1 MPTPIKM
8 GSLFNSITIDEEK
21 LKEYQKNIKN
31 DKDIKEF
38 IKTHEL
44 DDIEVKDNLTLFS
57 SYISERNKGGGM
69 VPVLI
74 YEGYNHIALSY
85 KFKDD
90 DQQQRVLDK
99 VSTALRFDESNKDL
113 KGLTFSDLDQDEN
126 NTPFIKSLQLWIDN
140 YSYKTESKGVW
151 LSGTFGIGKTYL
163 MGAFANE
170 LNKKGAGVV
179 LTSTT
184 SLLNEIKESY
194 DFSASYNPL
203 ESTKRAEVLIID
215 DIGAERLNEWSFT
228 QLYDLIEYRMQQKK
242 PTFFTSNY
250 SIDDYMA
257 IVKGVVSLEDAGRYE
272 NRLKTLTIDRDL
284 RMKGENKR

>member
-1 MPTPIKM
+1 MPTPIPM
-8 GSLFNSITIDEEK
+8 GSLFNSVVIDEER
-21 LKEYQKNIKN
+21 LKEYQNNIKN

-44 DDIEVKDNLTLFS
+44 DDVEVKDNLTLFS

-69 VPVLI
+69 VPVLM
-74 YEGYNHIALSY
+74 YEGHNHITLSY

-113 KGLTFSDLDQDEN
+113 KGLAFSDLDQDEN
-126 NTPFIKSLQLWIDN
+126 NVPFIKSFQLWVDD
-140 YSYKTESKGVW
+140 YSYKSESKGVW
-151 LSGTFGIGKTYL
+151 LSGTFGIGKTYV
-163 MGAFANE
+163 MGALANE
-170 LNKKGAGVV
+170 LNKKGVGVV

-250 SIDDYMA
+250 SIDDYME

-272 NRLKTLTIDRDL
+272 NRIRTLTIDRDL

>member
-74 YEGYNHIALSY
+74 YEGYNHVALSY

-126 NTPFIKSLQLWIDN
+126 NAPFIKSFQLWVDD
-140 YSYKTESKGVW
+140 YSYKSESKGVW
-151 LSGTFGIGKTYL
+151 LSGTFGIGKTYV
-163 MGAFANE
+163 MGALANE

-203 ESTKRAEVLIID
+203 ESAKRAEVLIID

-272 NRLKTLTIDRDL
+272 NRIRTLTIDRDL

>member
-74 YEGYNHIALSY
+74 YEGYNHVALSY

-126 NTPFIKSLQLWIDN
+126 NAPFIKSFQLWIDD
-140 YSYKTESKGVW
+140 YSYKSESKGVW
-151 LSGTFGIGKTYL
+151 LSGTFGIGKTYV
-163 MGAFANE
+163 MGALANE

-203 ESTKRAEVLIID
+203 ESAKRAEVLIID

-250 SIDDYMA
+250 SIDDYME

-272 NRLKTLTIDRDL
+272 NRIRTLTIDRDL